1 MEIYNKMYEVL
12 KLIPPG
18 LSCNPV
24 TIMTD
29 FEKAAMN
36 AFQRNFLSA
45 EVAAGRKHPSGQKYQ
60 LVNKKIKSLITKLET
75 YTLVDLQYLDQIA
88 KVMVIPTE
96 Q

>member
-1 MEIYNKMYEVL
+1 MASVGYKQQYMLHAYFGGITYPCVYAFLSGKNEEIYNIMYEVL

-36 AFQRNFLSA
+36 AFQRNFPSA
-45 EVAAGRKHPSGQKYQ
+45 EVAAGR
-60 LVNKKIKSLITKLET
+60 
-75 YTLVDLQYLDQIA
+75 
-88 KVMVIPTE
+88 
-96 Q
+96 